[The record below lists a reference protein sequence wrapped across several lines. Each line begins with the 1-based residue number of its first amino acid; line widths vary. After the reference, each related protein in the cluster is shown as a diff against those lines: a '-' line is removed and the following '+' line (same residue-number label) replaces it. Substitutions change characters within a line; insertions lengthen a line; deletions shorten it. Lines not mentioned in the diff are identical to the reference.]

1 MNAARWYPTSTTLP
15 NGDVL
20 VISGQI
26 DTIQGMNPLPQVWQT
41 AAQSW
46 RDLSAAQLALPYYP
60 FMHVAPNGQVFCAGP
75 SPITRYLD
83 TSGTGAWTTVGNTNF
98 GTRNWGSSVMYDD
111 GKVLLIGGTTCEAY
125 ANCHSFPTATAEII
139 DLNSPV
145 LSWTYTG
152 SMAGGRKNHNAT
164 LLPDGKVLVTGGT
177 RGHETP
183 SRNSPDPAYA
193 SEMWDPDTG
202 TWATVASET
211 VFRGYHSIAALLLDG
226 RVVSAGG
233 TWGGASAEVY
243 SPPYLFNGS
252 RPTITSAPTNISYG
266 NSFFV
271 GTPDATSISKVTMIA
286 LTSVTHG
293 FNMNQR
299 ISRLSF
305 SQVTG
310 GLDVMAPSSRNSAP
324 PGYYM
329 LFILNSNGVPSVA
342 NIVRIDS

>member
-1 MNAARWYPTSTTLP
+1 
-15 NGDVL
+15 
-20 VISGQI
+20 
-26 DTIQGMNPLPQVWQT
+26 
-41 AAQSW
+41 
-46 RDLSAAQLALPYYP
+46 
-60 FMHVAPNGQVFCAGP
+60 
-75 SPITRYLD
+75 
-83 TSGTGAWTTVGNTNF
+83 
-98 GTRNWGSSVMYDD
+98 
-111 GKVLLIGGTTCEAY
+111 
-125 ANCHSFPTATAEII
+125 
-139 DLNSPV
+139 
-145 LSWTYTG
+145 
-152 SMAGGRKNHNAT
+152 
-164 LLPDGKVLVTGGT
+164 
-177 RGHETP
+177 
-183 SRNSPDPAYA
+183 
-193 SEMWDPDTG
+193 MWDPDTG